1 MASRNFNYTGRML
14 ITQECI
20 DARLSEIYRKAPL
33 LEMEFSWDMKPAL
46 NEIPPGAKLFVDVGK
61 DMSFMRFDY
70 GTFGN
75 PVSPDNVSLSEL
87 DSWTSASFVVRVV
100 DGGNLLAASKK
111 HTVSI
116 AQPDL
121 KSRRSLIIAD
131 YEDLGERPWKLEVY
145 EEIELPK
152 LVFNQKWWDAAMD
165 SGKPLQED
173 SKVMGMIMPSVFEG
187 MLNFLMISMKADLYR
202 WYEDQTWKGAWIRF
216 ARGLLPENIPPSYE
230 ENETDESEFLRDASE
245 WIGNVVANYSESK
258 ALSSNLINIGGGE

>member
-20 DARLSEIYRKAPL
+20 DARLSEIHQKAPL
-33 LEMEFSWDMKPAL
+33 LQMEFDWSMKPAL
-46 NEIPPGAKLFVDVGK
+46 EQIPPNAKVFVDVGK

-145 EEIELPK
+145 EEIQLPK

-216 ARGLLPENIPPSYE
+216 ARSLLPENTPPSYE
-230 ENETDESEFLRDASE
+230 ENETDEAQFLQDASE

-258 ALSSNLINIGGGE
+258 ALSSNLINLGGGE

>member
-20 DARLSEIYRKAPL
+20 DARLCEINQKAPL
-33 LEMEFSWDMKPAL
+33 LDVDFDWSMKPSL
-46 NEIPPGAKLFVDVGK
+46 EQIPPNAKLFVDVGK

-75 PVSPDNVSLSEL
+75 PVKPNNLSLSEL

-100 DGGNLLAASKK
+100 DDGNLLAASKK

-152 LVFNQKWWDAAMD
+152 LVFNQKWWDAAME
-165 SGKPLQED
+165 SNKPLQED
-173 SKVMGMIMPSVFEG
+173 SKVMGMIMP
-187 MLNFLMISMKADLYR
+187 NFFKRYLFIHNWTIICWGCSRNILACCR
-202 WYEDQTWKGAWIRF
+202 VWGALF
-216 ARGLLPENIPPSYE
+216 LPSYR
-230 ENETDESEFLRDASE
+230 NTQSLCSC
-245 WIGNVVANYSESK
+245 
-258 ALSSNLINIGGGE
+258 